1 MCELESLNNSKQNI
15 IKEKTSFRK
24 IQRKKKRKLKNN
36 KKRKINNSKIYFSNI
51 YDHIPESEETKQIR
65 KDMREEYYIK
75 VEKIRQT
82 YKDITEKEKI
92 LEIITEL
99 EELFYTALFEDLNT
113 SLAKNLAYSICME
126 YELNTQEIF
135 PFYLYKNK

>member
-1 MCELESLNNSKQNI
+1 MCELESLNNSNQNI
-15 IKEKTSFRK
+15 IKEKTLFKK
-24 IQRKKKRKLKNN
+24 IQRKKKRKFKNT
-36 KKRKINNSKIYFSNI
+36 KKTKINNSKIYFTKIS
-51 YDHIPESEETKQIR
+51 DPIPESEATKQIR
-65 KDMREEYYIK
+65 KEIREEYYIK
-75 VEKIRQT
+75 VEQIRQT

-92 LEIITEL
+92 LQIITEL

-113 SLAKNLAYSICME
+113 SLAKSLAYSICME

>member
-1 MCELESLNNSKQNI
+1 MCELESVKNSNQNI
-15 IKEKTSFRK
+15 IKKNTLYKK
-24 IQRKKKRKLKNN
+24 IYRKKKRELKNT
-36 KKRKINNSKIYFSNI
+36 KKITINLSNI
-51 YDHIPESEETKQIR
+51 SKPIPESQETKQIR
-65 KDMREEYYIK
+65 KEIREEYYIK

-82 YKDITEKEKI
+82 YKDISEKEKI

-113 SLAKNLAYSICME
+113 SLAKDLAYSICME